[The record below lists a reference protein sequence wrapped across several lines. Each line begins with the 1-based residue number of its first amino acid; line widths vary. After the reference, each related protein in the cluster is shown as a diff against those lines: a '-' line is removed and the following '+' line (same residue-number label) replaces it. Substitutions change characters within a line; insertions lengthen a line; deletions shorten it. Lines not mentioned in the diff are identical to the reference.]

1 MDEADI
7 KKNLAMKKIVSDHF
21 GTTDITQVKF
31 EDLKKKVD
39 KEVLVKRVQYRKAT
53 TGMVNR

>member
-1 MDEADI
+1 MTDEEA
-7 KKNLAMKKIVSDHF
+7 KKSLEMKKIVSDHF